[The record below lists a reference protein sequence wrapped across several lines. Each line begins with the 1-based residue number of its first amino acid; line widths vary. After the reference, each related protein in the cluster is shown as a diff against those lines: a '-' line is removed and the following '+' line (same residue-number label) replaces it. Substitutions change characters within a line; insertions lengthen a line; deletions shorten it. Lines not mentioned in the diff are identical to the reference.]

1 MLRSVTKEAR
11 TVDEAVRLALEE
23 LGIDEDQAEI
33 EIIDEGSK
41 GILGIIGGRNAVVK
55 VTEKLNMEDVARN
68 FLEPLF
74 DKLGVEADMDITME
88 EDLVNIKLT
97 GEDVGIII
105 GRRGETLDA
114 LQYLLSLVINRYT
127 PEYTRVILDVGD
139 YRQKRAESLRRLA
152 RKVAAKVARTKK
164 NITLEA
170 MNPYERRI
178 IHSSL
183 QGFPNVNTY
192 SIGEEPNRKVV
203 IRYVPNGEKQRG

>member
-203 IRYVPNGEKQRG
+203 IRYVPNGEKQRS

>member
-1 MLRSVTKEAR
+1 MTKEAR

>member
-1 MLRSVTKEAR
+1 MTKEAR

-183 QGFPNVNTY
+183 QEFPNVNTY